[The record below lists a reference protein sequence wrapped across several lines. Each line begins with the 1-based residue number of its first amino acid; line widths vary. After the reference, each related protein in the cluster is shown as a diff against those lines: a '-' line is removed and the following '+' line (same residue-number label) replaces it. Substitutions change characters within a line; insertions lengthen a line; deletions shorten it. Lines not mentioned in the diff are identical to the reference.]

1 MHNSH
6 DRLTHIVEKVREYFI
21 EKHAIRE
28 KALPLTREVIRH
40 SANAIRAVHR
50 NEINQAQLLLD
61 TASNLVL
68 EVKNILED
76 HPDLYFSG
84 YNQDA
89 QKEYVEASA
98 VYSFIAKTNLPTYE
112 ELAVEVAP
120 YLNGLTEAASEL
132 RRYILDSLRRD
143 DDSRSEELMEKMD
156 EIYNIMVTMDFPDAL
171 TNGLRRTTDQL
182 RGVLE
187 RTRGDITMT
196 LGQRRLEHLLSRWN
210 SSN

>member
-21 EKHAIRE
+21 EKHAVRE

-98 VYSFIAKTNLPTYE
+98 DYSYIAKTN
-112 ELAVEVAP
+112 
-120 YLNGLTEAASEL
+120 
-132 RRYILDSLRRD
+132 
-143 DDSRSEELMEKMD
+143 
-156 EIYNIMVTMDFPDAL
+156 
-171 TNGLRRTTDQL
+171 
-182 RGVLE
+182 
-187 RTRGDITMT
+187 
-196 LGQRRLEHLLSRWN
+196 
-210 SSN
+210 